1 MTLTSF
7 VCPSISAQRIS
18 SVTSPTAA
26 LDIPNLPLHPTLT
39 TVSCPLTHCS
49 ESSHTFQWAAD
60 LQQCL
65 SVGHCVLTR
74 CSSTAL
80 LKRCREHSHT
90 AMGLPMFVCSL
101 LVVPCLH
108 TADPWQYQMALFCLG
123 FVCLFLQDWLVCWFV
138 QWVFSV
144 FFVAVGPS
152 GFCKHFISV
161 FSLWK
166 FWSVKD
172 SCLKTINSLCNLLC
186 TFSAVSGLQTLLQLV
201 SFPFFLS
208 PSLPLES
215 FRKPAM
221 ENLYRK
227 EIPTV
232 SLITLITTNHHFPPQ
247 FHITQ
252 NWDAVHDFYACRAE
266 VSN

>member
-123 FVCLFLQDWLVCWFV
+123 FVCLFLSSGLVGLLICTVGV
-138 QWVFSV
+138 QR
-144 FFVAVGPS
+144 FFCG
-152 GFCKHFISV
+152 GWTFRILQTFHISV
-161 FSLWK
+161 F
-166 FWSVKD
+166 
-172 SCLKTINSLCNLLC
+172 
-186 TFSAVSGLQTLLQLV
+186 
-201 SFPFFLS
+201 
-208 PSLPLES
+208 PLE
-215 FRKPAM
+215 
-221 ENLYRK
+221 
-227 EIPTV
+227 I
-232 SLITLITTNHHFPPQ
+232 LI
-247 FHITQ
+247 
-252 NWDAVHDFYACRAE
+252 C
-266 VSN
+266 